1 MIAVA
6 RATPS
11 EQVFAIVSRAWPGPC
26 KRNDRKKMPLRVG
39 RSRRIIGQTGS
50 WYPVDL
56 VVASAVMTQTDL
68 SAAGDHFLIGL
79 RPSPQL
85 HERDRALLRD
95 LRPAGVILFKSNFQH
110 DQPYERWLEV
120 HGKLIADVRAAI
132 GRERIFVGI
141 DHEGGRVCRT
151 PAPITRFSYAAR
163 WAQQAA
169 SVGRAMGVELAS
181 LGVNLNF
188 APVLDIHSNPA
199 NPVIGLRALGTTSE
213 QVTQSALAF
222 MAALQSEKVLACGKH
237 FPGHGDTDTDSHR
250 ELPVLNQDLP
260 ALRAREL
267 KPFQAAIAAGIPML
281 MTSHLLLP
289 KLDADNPV
297 TLSRK
302 VGQDLLREELG
313 FDGVIVSDD
322 IGMHA
327 VSRMFDDPTAAVRLL
342 LAGTDLMMVCAYW
355 TDTDRCRGFA
365 EAMIAAWRQGIISED
380 AAAKSRERVRSLL
393 LRAPQNGVTPLA
405 ADVFARH
412 SEAGAL
418 FTAETAEV
426 I

>member
-1 MIAVA
+1 MS
-6 RATPS
+6 TPDIS
-11 EQVFAIVSRAWPGPC
+11 S
-26 KRNDRKKMPLRVG
+26 
-39 RSRRIIGQTGS
+39 
-50 WYPVDL
+50 
-56 VVASAVMTQTDL
+56 
-68 SAAGDHFLIGL
+68 AGDHFLIGL
-79 RPSPQL
+79 RPSVEL
-85 HERDRALLRD
+85 HERDRALLAD
-95 LRPAGVILFKSNFQH
+95 LRPAGVILFKSNFHH
-110 DQPYERWLEV
+110 DQPYEQWLQA
-120 HGKLIADVRAAI
+120 HSKLIHDVRETI
-132 GRERIFVGI
+132 RRDRIFIGI

-163 WAQQAA
+163 WAEQASA
-169 SVGRAMGVELAS
+169 VGHAMGVELAS

-199 NPVIGLRALGTTSE
+199 NPVIGARSFGGSAE
-213 QVTQSALAF
+213 RVTASALAF
-222 MAALQSEKVLACGKH
+222 MSAMQAQNVFACGKH

-250 ELPVLNQDLP
+250 ELPVLNRDLDG
-260 ALRAREL
+260 LRQREL
-267 KPFQAAIAAGIPML
+267 KPFRAAIDAGIPML

-289 KLDADNPV
+289 KLDPTEPV

-302 VGQDLLREELG
+302 FGQDMLRGELG
-313 FDGVIVSDD
+313 FKGVVVSDD

-365 EAMIAAWRQGIISED
+365 QAMISAQQQGIIS
-380 AAAKSRERVRSLL
+380 AAAAAESRERVRLL
-393 LRAPQNGVTPLA
+393 LERVPQNAVRALSP
-405 ADVFARH
+405 DVFARH
-412 SEAGAL
+412 SAAGAL

>member
-1 MIAVA
+1 MSKPDISSV
-6 RATPS
+6 
-11 EQVFAIVSRAWPGPC
+11 
-26 KRNDRKKMPLRVG
+26 
-39 RSRRIIGQTGS
+39 
-50 WYPVDL
+50 
-56 VVASAVMTQTDL
+56 
-68 SAAGDHFLIGL
+68 GDHFLIGL
-79 RPSPQL
+79 RPSVRL
-85 HERDRALLRD
+85 HERDRALLAD

-110 DQPYERWLEV
+110 DLPYEQWLEA
-120 HGKLIADVRAAI
+120 HLELIAAVREAV
-132 GRERIFVGI
+132 GRDRIFIGI

-163 WAQQAA
+163 WAAQAA
-169 SVGRAMGVELAS
+169 AVGHAMGVELAS

-199 NPVIGLRALGTTSE
+199 NPVIGARSFGSGSE
-213 QVTQSALAF
+213 QVTASALAF
-222 MAALQSEKVLACGKH
+222 MTAMQAENVLACGKH

-250 ELPVLNQDLP
+250 ELPVLNRDLDG
-260 ALRAREL
+260 LRAREL
-267 KPFQAAIAAGIPML
+267 KPFRAAIEAGIPMI

-289 KLDADNPV
+289 KLDPTEPV

-302 VGQDLLREELG
+302 LGQDILRGELG
-313 FDGVIVSDD
+313 FKGVVVSDD

-365 EAMIAAWRQGIISED
+365 AAMISAQQQGVISAN
-380 AAAKSRERVRSLL
+380 AAAQSRERVHSLL
-393 LRAPQNGVTPLA
+393 LRAAQNPVTALSA
-405 ADVFARH
+405 EVFARH
-412 SEAGAL
+412 KAAGAL
-418 FTAETAEV
+418 FTEETVEV